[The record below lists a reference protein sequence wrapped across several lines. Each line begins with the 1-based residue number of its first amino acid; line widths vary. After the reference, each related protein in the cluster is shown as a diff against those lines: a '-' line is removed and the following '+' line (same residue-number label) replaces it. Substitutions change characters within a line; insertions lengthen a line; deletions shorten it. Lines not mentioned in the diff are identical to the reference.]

1 MRIRRPLRLDPDC
14 PAAFHKLTQP
24 WRRPPN
30 PADDVAAAM
39 RYPAA
44 MISDLWVI
52 AAVLLILAGL
62 LASQLLLIVVGVL
75 VILIWIVGKHWPR
88 YAFRRLTYAR
98 RLERHRAFIGDVLDY
113 YITVDNGKILPMIWL
128 DISDAFPIGLQ
139 TSGTHQRGVGAE
151 AEMDHRI
158 TTSLLPYQRV
168 TWRYRV
174 RCRARGYHRIGPA
187 RLRSGDLFGIS
198 ATEQHWP
205 AVEYL
210 LVYPRIVDL
219 PQLMA
224 LWERPLGT
232 SRGRRLI
239 QDDPSRF
246 VGLRDYRPSDPLK
259 HIDWKA
265 TARHGRLET
274 RIFEPAATRQL
285 LIALSARTGDAAWQ
299 GSNRR
304 LFERAVTVAASIAEY
319 AAREGY
325 TFGLVSNAVASYSS
339 KWLSVPSGG
348 GNPQLEAVLESLA
361 MAGPFWVAELSA
373 VLRAETVALASGA
386 TVALVTAILS
396 RAVVQEVAEIRR
408 RGHRVVVFY
417 AGDGEPG
424 PAAAQLPAGVPV
436 FLAGAALASLEA
448 VWRDDWAGSDA
459 PSGWRQPPE
468 PV

>member
-1 MRIRRPLRLDPDC
+1 MG
-14 PAAFHKLTQP
+14 
-24 WRRPPN
+24 
-30 PADDVAAAM
+30 
-39 RYPAA
+39 YPAA

-52 AAVLLILAGL
+52 TAAILILAGL

-75 VILIWIVGKHWPR
+75 VLLIWIAGKHWPR
-88 YAFRRLTYAR
+88 YAFRRLTYSR
-98 RLERHRAFIGDVLDY
+98 RLERHRAFIGDVVDY
-113 YITVDNGKILPMIWL
+113 YITVDNGKLLPMIWL

-139 TSGTHQRGVGAE
+139 TGGTHQRGVGAE
-151 AEMDHRI
+151 AELDHRI

-174 RCRARGYHRIGPA
+174 RCRARGNHRIGPA
-187 RLRSGDLFGIS
+187 RLRSGDMFGLT
-198 ATEQHWP
+198 ATEKQVTD
-205 AVEYL
+205 VEYL

-219 PQLMA
+219 RRLMT
-224 LWERPLGT
+224 LWERPLGA

-265 TARHGRLET
+265 TARHGKLET
-274 RIFEPAATRQL
+274 RVFEPAATRHL
-285 LIALSARTGDAAWQ
+285 LIALNARTGDAAWQ

-304 LFERAVTVAASIAEY
+304 LFERAVTVAASVAEH

-339 KWLSVPSGG
+339 KWMSVPSGG
-348 GNPQLEAVLESLA
+348 GGLQLEAVLESLA

-373 VLRAETVALASGA
+373 VLRAETDTLAAGA
-386 TVALVTAILS
+386 TVVLVTAILS
-396 RAVVQEVAEIRR
+396 RAVALEADEIRR

-417 AGDGEPG
+417 AGDGAPG
-424 PAAAQLPAGVPV
+424 PAAAELPAEVPV
-436 FLAGAALASLEA
+436 FLAGASLATLEE
-448 VWRDDWAGSDA
+448 VWQDDWQDDSAG
-459 PSGWRQPPE
+459 PQTPE
-468 PV
+468 RV